1 MTDKPSA
8 PNSPAH
14 PMKPVRLLREDRNTL
29 FATETPP
36 KTPKF
41 VDTDLNSLDTS
52 TATNTQTQQP
62 WFNESPANH
71 LAPLSTLSGPIPAVN
86 GKVDNIGDFAT
97 QISEAVTPLAS
108 TEARPVNIQQRN
120 QAIYGNTS
128 YDRRLAKRQRIE
140 EKKLN
145 WRDLGQFAQFITP
158 FKWQIALAFALTVAI
173 GLTALPMPYIFHV
186 MLDQVFPARDIPLFV
201 WLLAMLLGV
210 FILAEVLSYL
220 NRNILGSLSRDA
232 NLKIIYRFYHH
243 MLRLPL
249 SFYQGLSSTGQVLSR
264 LNEVTSAQQTVIQ
277 VMIDTTVNSVLTV
290 IYVGVLFF
298 TDWRLTLA
306 VLAVSPFYIG
316 VSLYFNRRIRQLSR
330 QVLES
335 YAVMNG
341 AMYEGLTGLKTV
353 KALAAEHRFGRKIKK
368 LVMIT
373 NNFSFR
379 RTIFQSEANLAIG
392 FVQDL
397 CTIAIL
403 SFGGYLVLTGNMT
416 AGGLAAFVLILRQLS
431 TPVTTLNGVNQQI
444 QASAVAIDRLF
455 EILNYPEEADA
466 EKGVVLP
473 EVNGHITMQHVH
485 FSYVPGI
492 EVLHDISLDVPA
504 GTTIAFVGR
513 SGAGKTTIANLL
525 MRFYNPESGSIS
537 VDGHDLRDLKIEN
550 LRTQFGVILQDDSLF
565 SGTIEDNLCFG
576 LLRKVSLVEMEEA
589 ARNANILDFIQAQP
603 LGFKTVLHERGQSL
617 SGGQRQRI
625 SIARMFLR
633 QPKIL
638 IMDEPS
644 SALDNESEQMI
655 QQAMKRLTHGRTTF
669 IIAHRLSTIRN
680 ADHIIVI
687 DEGKT
692 VEQGSHEELL
702 QQQGVYWHL
711 YNSYGRV

>member
-1 MTDKPSA
+1 MHKQKKYVHADTGTLVLATRYTGGTGKRISYRYCSRHVQWTRDCTHTVRGGYAMTDKPST
-8 PNSPAH
+8 PNSLAH

-277 VMIDTTVNSVLTV
+277 VLIDISVNGVLAV
-290 IYVGVLFF
+290 IYVAVLFF
-298 TDWRLTLA
+298 TNWQLTLA
-306 VLAVSPFYIG
+306 VLAAAPFYLG
-316 VSLYFNRRIRQLSR
+316 VSFYFNRRMRHLSR

-379 RTIFQSEANLAIG
+379 RTIFQSEANLIIG
-392 FVQDL
+392 IVQDI
-397 CTIAIL
+397 CSVAIL
-403 SFGGYLVLTGNMT
+403 CFGGYLVLSGYVLPG
-416 AGGLAAFVLILRQLS
+416 ALAA
-431 TPVTTLNGVNQQI
+431 
-444 QASAVAIDRLF
+444 
-455 EILNYPEEADA
+455 
-466 EKGVVLP
+466 
-473 EVNGHITMQHVH
+473 
-485 FSYVPGI
+485 YV
-492 EVLHDISLDVPA
+492 
-504 GTTIAFVGR
+504 
-513 SGAGKTTIANLL
+513 
-525 MRFYNPESGSIS
+525 
-537 VDGHDLRDLKIEN
+537 
-550 LRTQFGVILQDDSLF
+550 
-565 SGTIEDNLCFG
+565 
-576 LLRKVSLVEMEEA
+576 
-589 ARNANILDFIQAQP
+589 
-603 LGFKTVLHERGQSL
+603 
-617 SGGQRQRI
+617 
-625 SIARMFLR
+625 
-633 QPKIL
+633 
-638 IMDEPS
+638 
-644 SALDNESEQMI
+644 
-655 QQAMKRLTHGRTTF
+655 
-669 IIAHRLSTIRN
+669 
-680 ADHIIVI
+680 
-687 DEGKT
+687 
-692 VEQGSHEELL
+692 
-702 QQQGVYWHL
+702 
-711 YNSYGRV
+711 